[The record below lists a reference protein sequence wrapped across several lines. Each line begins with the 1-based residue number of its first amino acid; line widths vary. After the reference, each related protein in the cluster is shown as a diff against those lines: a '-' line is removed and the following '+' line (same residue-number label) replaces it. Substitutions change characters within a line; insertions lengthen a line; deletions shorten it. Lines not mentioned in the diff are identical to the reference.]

1 MDPGVSLA
9 LAVFLVGLY
18 ESIIQASKR
27 IGRRFRKVFHLE

>member
-18 ESIIQASKR
+18 ESIMAAAKK
-27 IGRRFRKVFHLE
+27 IGLNFRKVFHLG